1 MAKRAAHSPLERSD
15 IVAAAPA
22 EAAPC
27 PTDLPLHDWA
37 VHALAPGGQR
47 PARHHTEMLRQLAG
61 LAENGPDRLMLLLPP
76 GHGKST
82 YASVLF
88 PAWFLA
94 RHPRASIIAAS
105 HTADLAEYFA
115 RRVRET
121 IRDQG
126 EALGLSLAREDR
138 AAARWRTAQG
148 GEYFACGIR
157 GPITGRRAD
166 LVLIDDPVKSH
177 AEADSPTARN
187 ALWNWYRSDLATRLK
202 PGGRIVL
209 VMTRWHQ
216 DDLGGRLLDSDSSW
230 TTLRLPALAEAD
242 DPLRRAPGEALW
254 PEWEDEEALAR
265 KRRVVGPRIWNA
277 LFQQTPTPDAEAL
290 FATTR
295 IPILDTAPIIR
306 REIRAWDLAAT
317 PAGDGRDPDWTVGL
331 KLALISE
338 NRYLITDVV
347 RLRAGPAEVAD
358 TIHAVATQ
366 DGASVTVALPQDPG
380 QAGKQQVAWLSQ
392 RLAGFRVRASPET
405 GAKLTRATLPAAAIE
420 SGTLALLRAP
430 WNRALLNELRDFP
443 HGRKDDQVDALS
455 RAFAQL
461 SLSTT
466 QPGRFNVPLLGR

>member
-1 MAKRAAHSPLERSD
+1 
-15 IVAAAPA
+15 
-22 EAAPC
+22 
-27 PTDLPLHDWA
+27 
-37 VHALAPGGQR
+37 
-47 PARHHTEMLRQLAG
+47 
-61 LAENGPDRLMLLLPP
+61 MLLLPP

-94 RHPRASIIAAS
+94 RHPQASIIAAS

-115 RRVRET
+115 RRVRDT
-121 IRDQG
+121 VRDQG
-126 EALGLSLAREDR
+126 ELLGLNLLREDR
-138 AAARWRTAQG
+138 AAARWRTQQG

-166 LVLIDDPVKSH
+166 LVVIDDPVKSH

-216 DDLGGRLLDSDSSW
+216 DDLGGRLLDTDPTW
-230 TTLRLPALAEAD
+230 TVLRLPAIAEAD
-242 DPLRRAPGEALW
+242 DPLNRQLGEALW
-254 PEWEDEEALAR
+254 PEWENEAALDR
-265 KRRVVGPRIWNA
+265 KRRVMGSRIWNA
-277 LFQQTPTPDAEAL
+277 LFQQSPTPDTEAL

-295 IPILDTAPIIR
+295 IPVFEVAPPIR

-317 PAGDGRDPDWTVGL
+317 AATEGRDPDWTVGV
-331 KLALISE
+331 KLALTGES
-338 NRYLITDVV
+338 RYLITDVV
-347 RLRAGPAEVAD
+347 RIRAGPAEVAD
-358 TIHAVATQ
+358 TIHAVASQ
-366 DGASVTVALPQDPG
+366 DGAAVTIALPQDPG

-392 RLAGFRVRASPET
+392 RLSGFRIRASPET

-420 SGTLALLRAP
+420 SGTLAILRAP
-430 WNRALLNELRDFP
+430 WNRALLDELRDFP

-461 SLSTT
+461 ALTTT
-466 QPGRFNVPLLGR
+466 QPGRFSLPILAR